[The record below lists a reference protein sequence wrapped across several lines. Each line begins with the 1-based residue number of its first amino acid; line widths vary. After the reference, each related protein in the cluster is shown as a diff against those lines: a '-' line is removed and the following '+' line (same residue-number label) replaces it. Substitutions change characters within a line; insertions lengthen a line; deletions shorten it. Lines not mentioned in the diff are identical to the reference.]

1 MGDREGPKGRKKKK
15 KRKRLARE
23 HVGTEGQSKG
33 EKERI
38 GNSVVMR
45 GLLIGLAGT
54 RQAESQAVAR

>member
-1 MGDREGPKGRKKKK
+1 M
-15 KRKRLARE
+15 
-23 HVGTEGQSKG
+23 GTEGQSKG